1 MDEVL
6 DVGFSV
12 IFCLLIYS
20 IEKEELKMRLS
31 KFIAN
36 SIAKLALVAAKE
48 ASGTASWY
56 GSGQPKEPKNLKE
69 MLKKK

>member
-48 ASGTASWY
+48 ASGTASW
-56 GSGQPKEPKNLKE
+56 
-69 MLKKK
+69 